1 MIVCSKEAVKNAKK
15 MFMKQFKC
23 DDVDPLNEYAGNAID
38 CTTDDSLKFTQPVLT
53 QSYVY

>member
-1 MIVCSKEAVKNAKK
+1 MGSKEAAKNAKK

-38 CTTDDSLKFTQPVLT
+38 CTTNDNLKFTQPVLT